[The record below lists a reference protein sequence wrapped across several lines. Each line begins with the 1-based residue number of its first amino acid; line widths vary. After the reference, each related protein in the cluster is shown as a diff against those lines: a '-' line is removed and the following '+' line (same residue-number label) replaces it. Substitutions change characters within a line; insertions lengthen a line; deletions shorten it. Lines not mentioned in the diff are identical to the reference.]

1 MVVENLLLVV
11 LVAGFPYRLL
21 IKPEE
26 GEVKAGR
33 PDISVPT
40 CRAPSQAGDRV
51 ADWKGGQK
59 VAGTRTDTTKTPV
72 STRSLPGLHP

>member
-1 MVVENLLLVV
+1 MVV

-40 CRAPSQAGDRV
+40 EV
-51 ADWKGGQK
+51 K
-59 VAGTRTDTTKTPV
+59 VDMQG
-72 STRSLPGLHP
+72 SFSGWGSCC